1 MNSDLMASGKIVPE
15 APIDIKLLLTHTCQ
29 PDAVASFDRFL
40 LGYLGIHDHFPFH
53 LMSRLPE
60 QPVDAGFL
68 DSGSRYYVLLPHTF
82 QTFVISENRSDL
94 ESSFESDSPL
104 LASSAHP
111 TRSTLFAV
119 CTSSDLVL
127 LDTVAPDRTSRIAV
141 GNLISCG
148 WVADGVRV
156 LCLSPAEIV
165 LVNVAGEKL
174 CRCALPSHSRVPILS
189 VHRSEL
195 YAVVCDGRNLVY
207 IDLGGPCRWRAFG
220 LPREPISS
228 AFLPDGVF
236 GAAFGYD
243 DGSIDLVSFDRC
255 EVVVRQELG
264 DPPVASVAFCP
275 NRQGAMA
282 FASGAD
288 VRFATLPQ
296 WGFGHFAVSK
306 RYQQHLRPVKIVRW
320 GGGDDAMVVLSVD
333 DDCMLHIFD
342 VPQEFVPL
350 YQPVPV

>member
-1 MNSDLMASGKIVPE
+1 MAAGKIVPE
-15 APIDIKLLLTHTCQ
+15 PTIDIKILLKHTCQ
-29 PDAVASFDRFL
+29 PDSMASFDRFL

-53 LMSRLPE
+53 LMSRLPQ

-68 DSGSRYYVLLPHTF
+68 DSGSRYYVLLPHAF
-82 QTFVISENRSDL
+82 QTFVISENRPEV

-119 CTSSDLVL
+119 CTSSDLIL
-127 LDTVAPDRTSRIAV
+127 LDTAAPDCASRIGV

-156 LCLSPAEIV
+156 LCLSSPAEFV
-165 LVNVAGEKL
+165 LVTVAGEKL
-174 CRCALPSHSRVPILS
+174 YRCALPSHSRIPRLS
-189 VHRSEL
+189 VHPSEL
-195 YAVVCDGRNLVY
+195 CAVVCDGRSLVY
-207 IDLGGPCRWRAFG
+207 IFLGQPCGWRVG
-220 LPREPISS
+220 TLPREPISS
-228 AFLPDGVF
+228 AFLPDGLF

-243 DGSIDLVSFDRC
+243 DGSIDLVSFDSC

-264 DPPVASVAFCP
+264 DLPVTSVAFCP
-275 NRQGAMA
+275 NWQGAMA

-288 VRFATLPQ
+288 VCFATLPQ
-296 WGFGHFAVSK
+296 WGFGHFAISK
-306 RYQQHLRPVKIVRW
+306 RYQQHLKPVKIVRW
-320 GGGDDAMVVLSVD
+320 RGGDDAMVILSVD

-350 YQPVPV
+350 YQPTPA